1 MSEGG
6 STPNDKQIPNSK
18 EVAVTDGT
26 PSLPERLNIVYQR
39 LTALPPATGPEEALR
54 QLAETLTSVED
65 EYSGI
70 PEDPN
75 PGLAFDGRMYPP
87 RADYTTRQDDGTLV
101 AVTKGNVIYA
111 KPDGELI
118 ITSRRNGKTVYQRPG
133 A

>member
-1 MSEGG
+1 M
-6 STPNDKQIPNSK
+6 
-18 EVAVTDGT
+18 
-26 PSLPERLNIVYQR
+26 SLPERLNIVYQR
-39 LTALPPATGPEEALR
+39 LTALPPVTGPEGALR
-54 QLAETLTSVED
+54 QLAETLTSVEN

-75 PGLAFDGRMYPP
+75 PGLRFDGRMYPP
-87 RADYTTRQDDGTLV
+87 RADCTTREDDGTLV

-118 ITSRRNGKTVYQRPG
+118 ITSRRNGETVYQRPG